1 MELEPR
7 HGRALDMKICM
18 ISYHCCPFS
27 MIGGNGVGG
36 MNVYLKELSSHLTER
51 PGVSIDIFTRVQ
63 SQRLKKIND
72 ISSSL
77 RVIHL
82 KGGPERSFDRKDLYD
97 FLPEF
102 CRSLENF
109 VREEESAYDLIY
121 SHYWLSGLAG
131 EWTKNRCLLPQVH
144 TYHTLGFLKEKALGK
159 SEHECRDYMESHL
172 ASSADII
179 ISSSFEEM
187 NRLKMRYGIPVSKQ
201 RVIYPGVNKD
211 LFYPVLYDEEVCQE
225 TGWGTDSLRL
235 LYVGRIEPVKG
246 LMSVVE
252 SLAVLK
258 EANPPLFRR
267 LKLAVIGGGRKERD
281 FIKNQELQRVQNYI
295 KSRNLEGN
303 VKFLGSKRQE
313 ELRKYYSAA
322 DALVVP
328 SLYESFGLVVVEA
341 LACGTPV
348 IVSKIGK
355 MRSIVRE
362 GQSGFSFKLG
372 SPVFLSRCLQEFS
385 SLRDGLWDSGSI
397 RKDVIH
403 RFSWT
408 KTAEET
414 YEVLSSL
421 MEKVRPLTTT
431 LRPDEKP
438 LPAES
443 FLPRP
448 CP

>member
-1 MELEPR
+1 M
-7 HGRALDMKICM
+7 RAPDMKICM

-36 MNVYLKELSSHLTER
+36 MNVYLKELSSRLTEF
-51 PGVSIDIFTRVQ
+51 PGVSIDIFTRDQ
-63 SQRLKKIND
+63 SQRQKKIHK

-102 CRSLENF
+102 CRSLEDF
-109 VREEESAYDLIY
+109 IREEGSAYDLVY
-121 SHYWLSGLAG
+121 SHYWLSGMAG
-131 EWTKNRCLLPQVH
+131 EWIKNRFCLPQVH
-144 TYHTLGFLKEKALGK
+144 TFHTLGFLKEKALGK
-159 SEHECRDYMESHL
+159 GEHECRDYMESHL
-172 ASSADII
+172 ASSTDII
-179 ISSSFEEM
+179 ISSSFEERS
-187 NRLKMRYGIPVSKQ
+187 RLNARYGIPVSKQ

-211 LFYPVLYDEEVCQE
+211 MFYPVQYNEIVSQE
-225 TGWGTDSLRL
+225 TGWRDDSLRL

-258 EANPPLFRR
+258 EADPPVFRR

-281 FIKNQELQRVQNYI
+281 FIRNQELQRIQNYI

-303 VKFLGSKRQE
+303 VRFLGSKRQE
-313 ELRKYYSAA
+313 ELRNYYSAA

-348 IVSKIGK
+348 IVSQVGK
-355 MRSIVRE
+355 MQSIVRE
-362 GQSGFSFKLG
+362 GRSGFSFEPG
-372 SPVFLSRCLQEFS
+372 SPVSLSKCLQQFPS
-385 SLRDGLWDSGSI
+385 SRDNLWDSASI
-397 RKDVIH
+397 RTDVIH

-408 KTAEET
+408 KTAAET

-421 MEKVRPLTTT
+421 LEKVRLLRTT
-431 LRPDEKP
+431 LRPDGKP